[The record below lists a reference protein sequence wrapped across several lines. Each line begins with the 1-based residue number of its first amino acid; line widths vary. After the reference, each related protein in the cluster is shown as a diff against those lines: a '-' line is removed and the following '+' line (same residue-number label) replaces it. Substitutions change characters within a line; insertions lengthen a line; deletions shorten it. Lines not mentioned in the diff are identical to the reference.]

1 MIGYQIGGAT
11 ISAQVIGSVDSAD
24 IGKAVGL
31 MQSAQMIGTVVMP
44 IVSAIFMGSLGYPMV
59 CYSCA
64 ATSVAGIAI
73 AHLIGSY
80 MRQQN
85 SDFLPGL

>member
-1 MIGYQIGGAT
+1 MVGYQIGSAT

-31 MQSAQMIGTVVMP
+31 MQSVQMLGTVIMP
-44 IVSAIFMGSLGYPMV
+44 IVAAIFMGSLGYPMV

-64 ATSVAGIAI
+64 AASAAGIAI
-73 AHLIGSY
+73 AHMLGSY

-85 SDFLPGL
+85 SDFLPGI